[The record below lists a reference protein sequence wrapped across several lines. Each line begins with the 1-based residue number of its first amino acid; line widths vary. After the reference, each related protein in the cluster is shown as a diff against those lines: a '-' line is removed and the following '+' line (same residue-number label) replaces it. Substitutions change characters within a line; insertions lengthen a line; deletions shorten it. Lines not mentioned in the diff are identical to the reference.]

1 MIGSIYKCKCGAE
14 KKDANHW
21 YVTVK
26 GNGSV
31 QFLTWEAAKGAGV
44 LQLPETVHIC
54 GELHAHVELSEF
66 FAAEMVKKGA
76 KAEVEAESKCEVC
89 NCSKFR
95 MGENGEL
102 ECIHCA
108 GVRMADSE
116 LVNRCK
122 VDESQ
127 QELPFAAEKEAN
139 ESICV
144 EFNSSGS

>member
-66 FAAEMVKKGA
+66 FAAEMAKRQGPGTKGLGTREQGIA
-76 KAEVEAESKCEVC
+76 DIPEEVIFADPYALTT
-89 NCSKFR
+89 N
-95 MGENGEL
+95 
-102 ECIHCA
+102 HCA
-108 GVRMADSE
+108 EDP
-116 LVNRCK
+116 
-122 VDESQ
+122 Q